1 MSQKKQES
9 GILKCFFK
17 QGKLIREVNL
27 TPRGNRV
34 RFNNGEY
41 YFNEDSTFM
50 YEINAKQNKYMPACV
65 WTIGNPWAHDLYS
78 DNVGISA
85 EELNDLL
92 SPSLLR
98 ALVLV
103 AEKNPYMVAGVFLSF
118 INLILVAGVILILKG
133 AGL

>member
-1 MSQKKQES
+1 MAKNSQP

-27 TPRGNRV
+27 NPQGNRV

-50 YEINAKQNKYMPACV
+50 YEVNAKANKYMPAAV
-65 WTIGNPWAHDLYS
+65 WTVGNPWAHDLYS
-78 DNVGISA
+78 DNLGISS

-98 ALVLV
+98 ALVLI
-103 AEKNPYMVAGVFLSF
+103 AEKNPYLIAVAFISF
-118 INLILVAGVILILKG
+118 VNLILGAGIILILKG